1 LKIFQIFFLYSV
13 QGVRCGNRRKFHADR
28 RIFKHCKKSAKMSD
42 GFPTRRRERVNEI
55 CLEGLIG
62 EGYTLQVKH
71 HVNVNKPWRVM
82 NEFIHPQKNFLT
94 FPIITKKLQEIQ
106 AGETLFHVQST
117 SFKDVLNILKG
128 NPIKKID
135 NDIKN

>member
-1 LKIFQIFFLYSV
+1 MYLTLEEWLSTAEEKCSY
-13 QGVRCGNRRKFHADR
+13 D
-28 RIFKHCKKSAKMSD
+28 KHCIAIITPKSFTLQPS
-42 GFPTRRRERVNEI
+42 VINEI

-82 NEFIHPQKNFLT
+82 NEFIHPQKNCLT

-117 SFKDVLNILKG
+117 SFKDVLSILKG
-128 NPIKKID
+128 NPIKKIN
-135 NDIKN
+135 NDILN